1 MSSFSCCCRFSIF
14 SNPESQKQDYYWSS
28 SFFFYKISK
37 NISECT
43 GVIISDYWSSFR
55 IQPVEIWRNHDNP
68 FLRCMHYLRTL
79 QWSQQLCWL
88 PPQPWWGCF
97 LVHQEPPGPP
107 ESLSLTAG
115 CRRAGSRFVAL
126 STPPADYSKITNEM
140 KGKWL
145 WIPRFIANGS
155 NLIFSSTYC
164 QVADG
169 PCSFLLCSKITL
181 FRKTKIHVLDFK
193 FKVNHCLVRGVSKL
207 DSSKNQDSGFKFYFR
222 CRTTDY

>member
-14 SNPESQKQDYYWSS
+14 SNPESQKQEPLLII
-28 SFFFYKISK
+28 FFFYKVSK

-43 GVIISDYWSSFR
+43 GVIISDCWASFR

-68 FLRCMHYLRTL
+68 FLRCMHYLHTL

-97 LVHQEPPGPP
+97 SVHQEPPGPP

-115 CRRAGSRFVAL
+115 CRRAGSRFVAP

-145 WIPRFIANGS
+145 
-155 NLIFSSTYC
+155 LIQDSLQMVQTW
-164 QVADG
+164 
-169 PCSFLLCSKITL
+169 SFLPLIVKLLMAHAASFCVPKSP
-181 FRKTKIHVLDFK
+181 
-193 FKVNHCLVRGVSKL
+193 CLEKPR
-207 DSSKNQDSGFKFYFR
+207 YMH
-222 CRTTDY
+222 